1 MPPVQSGG
9 KHAFIDEENKMK
21 KTFCGAIGLLTG
33 LILCS
38 VTALAQEYSSV
49 SISVTKNGSSF
60 SVSNYSALS
69 GYKVSSSSKND
80 DILTIKMSAGS
91 GNSWSSKMKKSGVSI
106 FGDYTNSDIEEFE
119 RVSSSQITIKLDVSE
134 DAGNSAYVETTDK
147 DSVNVS
153 SSTSSKK
160 SGSSS
165 GSSSSS
171 KKSSKSTKV
180 TDVTLNAETGRVTWS
195 GNADE
200 YDIIFYKDGVNI
212 TKVSTKKE
220 KYDFHNYFS
229 DAGIYSVA
237 VRADNGSDDRG
248 NYAISNV
255 LNLTSEQAAAIKA
268 NIFGTETVTEEGT
281 AASAYTTL
289 SPTADANGS
298 WQLDQNGW
306 WYLNS
311 DGSYTVNNWQQ
322 IGDKWYYFN
331 QNGYMQT
338 GWVLWQGAYYY
349 LGDYGMLTN
358 SWTPD
363 GYYVGND
370 GRWLEALG
378 HNPSYGTQQNG
389 AYDMTS
395 QMILGNQT
403 G

>member
-1 MPPVQSGG
+1 MEEE
-9 KHAFIDEENKMK
+9 IDMK
-21 KTFCGAIGLLTG
+21 KTFCGAIGLLSG
-33 LILCS
+33 LILYS
-38 VTALAQEYSSV
+38 VTAFAQEYSSV
-49 SISVTKNGSSF
+49 SITVTKNGNSL
-60 SVSNYSALS
+60 SVTNYSALS
-69 GYKVSSSSKND
+69 GYKVSSSSKSD
-80 DILTIKMSAGS
+80 DILTIKMNAGS
-91 GNSWSSKMKKSGVSI
+91 GNSWSSKMKKSGVNI
-106 FGDYTNSDIEEFE
+106 FGDYTNADVEEFE

-134 DAGNSAYVETTDK
+134 DASSSAYVETTDK

-160 SGSSS
+160 SS
-165 GSSSSS
+165 SSSSS

-180 TDVTLNAETGRVTWS
+180 TDVTLNAETGRVSWS
-195 GNADE
+195 GNADA
-200 YDIIFYKDGVNI
+200 YDLIIYRDGNNV
-212 TKVSTKKE
+212 TRVSTKKDH
-220 KYDFHNYFS
+220 YDFHEYFTG
-229 DAGIYSVA
+229 AGIYSVA
-237 VRADNGSDDRG
+237 VRANNGSDDKG

-255 LNLTSEQAAAIKA
+255 LNLSAEQAASIKA

-281 AASAYTTL
+281 SASAYTTL

-298 WQLDQNGW
+298 WQLDENGW

-349 LGDYGMLTN
+349 LGDYGMLSNT
-358 SWTPD
+358 WTPD

-370 GRWLEALG
+370 GKWLAALG
-378 HNPSYGTQQNG
+378 HNSSYGTQQNE
-389 AYDMTS
+389 AYDVTS

>member
-1 MPPVQSGG
+1 MPPVKSGG
-9 KHAFIDEENKMK
+9 MEIYMK
-21 KTFCGAIGLLTG
+21 KRFYSFVGLLSG

-38 VTALAQEYSSV
+38 ITALAQEYNSV
-49 SISVTKNGSSF
+49 SITVTKNGSSF

-69 GYKVSSSSKND
+69 GYKVSSSSKSD
-80 DILTIKMSAGS
+80 DILTIKMSSGS
-91 GNSWSSKMKKSGVSI
+91 GNSWSDKMKKSNVSI
-106 FGDYTNSDIEEFE
+106 YGDYTNSDIEEFE

-134 DAGNSAYVETTDK
+134 ESGVSSYVETTDK
-147 DSVNVS
+147 DSANVS
-153 SSTSSKK
+153 GTASSKK
-160 SGSSS
+160 SSSS
-165 GSSSSS
+165 SSSSSSS

-180 TDVTLNAETGRVTWS
+180 TDVILNAETGRVTWS

-200 YDIIFYKDGVNI
+200 YDIIFYKDGVNLA
-212 TKVSTKKE
+212 KVSTKKE

-237 VRADNGSDDRG
+237 VRADNGSDNKG

-268 NIFGTETVTEEGT
+268 NIFGTETVTEDST
-281 AASAYTTL
+281 VNSSYTTL

-331 QNGYMQT
+331 QYGYMQT
-338 GWVLWQGAYYY
+338 GWVAWQGAYYY

-378 HNPSYGTQQNG
+378 HNAAYGTRQNE
-389 AYDMTS
+389 AYDVTS
-395 QMILGNQT
+395 QMILGYQN